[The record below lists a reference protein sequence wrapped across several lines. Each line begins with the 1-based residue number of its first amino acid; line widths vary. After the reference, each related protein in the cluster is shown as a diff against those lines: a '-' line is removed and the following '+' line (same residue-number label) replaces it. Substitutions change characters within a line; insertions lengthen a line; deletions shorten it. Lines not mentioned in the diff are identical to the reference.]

1 MDLLKNAT
9 KGYDLGGSFQ
19 VGRDES
25 IVGLQKEVLWVKLA
39 LRLPENHIDMSFVK
53 KKQFQL
59 SIYI

>member
-1 MDLLKNAT
+1 MDLLPNAT
-9 KGYDLGGSFQ
+9 ANYSLGGSFQ
-19 VGRDES
+19 VGRDDS
-25 IVGLQKEVLWVKLA
+25 IVGPIKEVLWVKLA